1 MKTERIHI
9 DNYAT
14 ALLSDRSFRNIE
26 YRKYVDN
33 CYVLQHVEG
42 DINPDVLNAVIRKA
56 KWNRRIRSMLVD
68 ILSYVNKNSISDE
81 NFRMLLYFS
90 RKKRDS
96 YLEAIGHV
104 DLAFVQM
111 QIIAKITSSFES
123 FAWLFD
129 QICKYDCF
137 KDEDM
142 LQLLRDSSDITIFGI
157 QSCVDLVCPNDTNRS
172 KLEIAKLWI
181 EKMKTRE
188 TSS

>member
-14 ALLSDRSFRNIE
+14 ALLSDRGFCNKE

-33 CYVLQHVEG
+33 CYILQNVEG
-42 DINPDVLNAVIRKA
+42 NINPDVLNAVIRKA
-56 KWNRRIRSMLVD
+56 KWDRKIRSMLVD
-68 ILSYVNKNSISDE
+68 ILSYVNENSISDE
-81 NFRMLLYFS
+81 NFRMLLCFS
-90 RKKRDS
+90 PQKRNS

-111 QIIAKITSSFES
+111 QIIAKITSSFEA

-142 LQLLRDSSDITIFGI
+142 LQLLRDSSDISIFGV
-157 QSCVDLVCPNDTNRS
+157 QSCIDLVCPNDTNIS
-172 KLEIAKLWI
+172 KLRVAKLWVKKLKQK
-181 EKMKTRE
+181 E
-188 TSS
+188 